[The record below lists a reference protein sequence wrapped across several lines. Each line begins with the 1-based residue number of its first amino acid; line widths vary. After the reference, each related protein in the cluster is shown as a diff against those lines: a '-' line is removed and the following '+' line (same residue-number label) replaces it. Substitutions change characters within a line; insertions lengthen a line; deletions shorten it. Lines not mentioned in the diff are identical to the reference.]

1 MTFAD
6 GKQND
11 IRTNSVI
18 ISFWKA
24 YKGSRSDGCRQT
36 CRVLHV
42 AEFVLLCLSLV
53 EFDNAVSFRIRCVL
67 QYHRRHG
74 LWNLRQQIFER
85 LLTGTFF
92 LFQRSTGTKHLLQTL
107 KEYLAKTLHLGG
119 ILPFHPPKLW
129 TILFYFDPVM
139 IWLDMIT
146 ASVKWQY
153 SKTSKV
159 EWPCRSMDPRNL
171 SYSIYKERTT
181 KPSSAWRSTQ
191 RSNQP
196 VTRKVIGLPPN
207 VLKLNYWVRLVCALS
222 CETNCTRKFTN

>member
-1 MTFAD
+1 MAVTKPVGFCMLQNLYCCVSLWLSLTTLFPSGSGVCFSTTGAMDFGIFAD
-6 GKQND
+6 K
-11 IRTNSVI
+11 
-18 ISFWKA
+18 FWKA
-24 YKGSRSDGCRQT
+24 TNR
-36 CRVLHV
+36 
-42 AEFVLLCLSLV
+42 
-53 EFDNAVSFRIRCVL
+53 N
-67 QYHRRHG
+67 
-74 LWNLRQQIFER
+74 
-85 LLTGTFF
+85 FF

-146 ASVKWQY
+146 ARVKWQY

-207 VLKLNYWVRLVCALS
+207 VLKLNYWVRLVCVLS
-222 CETNCTRKFTN
+222 YETNCTRKFTN

>member
-18 ISFWKA
+18 ISFWTA

-67 QYHRRHG
+67 QE
-74 LWNLRQQIFER
+74 LER

-139 IWLDMIT
+139 I
-146 ASVKWQY
+146 
-153 SKTSKV
+153 
-159 EWPCRSMDPRNL
+159 
-171 SYSIYKERTT
+171 
-181 KPSSAWRSTQ
+181 
-191 RSNQP
+191 
-196 VTRKVIGLPPN
+196 
-207 VLKLNYWVRLVCALS
+207 
-222 CETNCTRKFTN
+222 